1 MTTEPFTSTL
11 PFDHTRTRAAAIYC
25 SDGRYNEQFDEFL
38 HTRLNLPCYD
48 RLVVPGG
55 PAALAGHMVTHRA
68 EDELDDELRFLIQH
82 HALTRVVLLAHAG
95 CGFYLKKLLTAPAAL
110 HDSQVA
116 DLHRAAARIRAM
128 AANLLVEAYFA
139 QVHDGLVTITPIPV

>member
-1 MTTEPFTSTL
+1 MTTEPFTSSI
-11 PFDHTRTRAAAIYC
+11 PFDHDRTRAAAIYC

-55 PAALAGHMVTHRA
+55 PAALAGHMVAHRA

-82 HALTRVVLLAHAG
+82 HALSRVVLLAHAG
-95 CGFYLKKLLTAPAAL
+95 CGFYLKKLMVTPSGL
-110 HDSQVA
+110 HEAQVA
-116 DLHRAAARIRAM
+116 DLQRAAARIRAM
-128 AANLLVEAYFA
+128 AGGLMVEAYFA
-139 QVHDGLVTITPIPV
+139 EVADGRVTITPVPV

>member
-1 MTTEPFTSTL
+1 MTDNPFTSSL

-55 PAALAGHMVTHRA
+55 PAALAGHMIAHRA

-82 HALTRVVLLAHAG
+82 HELNRVVLLAHAG
-95 CGFYLKKLLTAPAAL
+95 CGFYLKKLMVTPATL
-110 HDSQVA
+110 RESQEA
-116 DLHRAAARIRAM
+116 DLHRAATRVRAM
-128 AANLLVEAYFA
+128 AANLQVEAYFA
-139 QVHDGLVTITPIPV
+139 QVTDGLVTITPVPV